1 MITKYLI
8 SNKQN
13 QGLGTIGYNTEG
25 VLVYFNF
32 AGFKTAEQVDWML
45 TKLPMRE
52 VAVIKTIE
60 KLSQYKLVVSK
71 APLDLSFEMV
81 WAKYGHK
88 VDKKDAEKAWHKL
101 SEKKQI
107 ACFESFGKYE
117 AYLTKS
123 KVGKAYLSTYINKEY
138 WENEY

>member
-13 QGLGTIGYNTEG
+13 QGLGTIGYNANG

-71 APLDLSFEMV
+71 AELDLSFENAYNKFAYKHGKDKAIIAYGRMNEKQKIAFFNSLPAYHAHL
-81 WAKYGHK
+81 AKTGTASTYM
-88 VDKKDAEKAWHKL
+88 A
-101 SEKKQI
+101 
-107 ACFESFGKYE
+107 
-117 AYLTKS
+117 
-123 KVGKAYLSTYINKEY
+123 TYINQKRYED
-138 WENEY
+138 EH